1 MPVMRLIGRV
11 SNQAISDA
19 RARMITPAVGSS
31 WIPATVVGLSMTM
44 DR

>member
-11 SNQAISDA
+11 SSHASTEA
-19 RARMITPAVGSS
+19 RARMITPEFGSI
-31 WIPATVVGLSMTM
+31 WYPAILVGLSMTM

>member
-11 SNQAISDA
+11 SSHARTDA
-19 RARMITPAVGSS
+19 RARMMTPEFGSI
-31 WIPATVVGLSMTM
+31 WNPAIVVGLSMTM